1 MADEP
6 KVKGVAFRSVYTSL
20 GKLRGEDVQRA
31 ALARM
36 SEPLRQGFSYGSI
49 VTSGWYA
56 IALYRELFRV
66 IRDVTQEGKDFVHQI
81 GRQCTREDM
90 TGVYKMIAKLISPE
104 TLFSLSQRLFSSYY
118 SVGTVQV
125 VESRHGF
132 TRARWER
139 CRGFDENMWS
149 EVIGSCEQLLEIGG
163 ARNVR
168 LHVLAGGGETDESLS
183 LSAHWS

>member
-1 MADEP
+1 MADDP

-20 GKLRGEDVQRA
+20 GKLRGERVQHA
-31 ALARM
+31 ALERM
-36 SEPLRQGFSYGSI
+36 NQPLRDGFGYGSI

-56 IALYRELFRV
+56 IELYRELFHV
-66 IRDVTQEGKDFVHQI
+66 IRDVTQEGKELVHEI
-81 GRQCTREDM
+81 GRQCTRDDM
-90 TGVYKMIAKLISPE
+90 SGVYKMIAKLISPE
-104 TLFSLSQRLFSSYY
+104 TLFSLSQRVFSNYY

-132 TRARWER
+132 TRARWSG
-139 CRGFDENMWS
+139 CRGFDENMWT
-149 EVIGSCEQLLEIGG
+149 ELIGSCEQLLEIGG

-168 LHVLAGGGETDESLS
+168 QHLLSGGGEADESLE

>member
-1 MADEP
+1 MPDDP

-20 GKLRGEDVQRA
+20 AKLRGERVQRT
-31 ALARM
+31 ALAQM
-36 SEPLRQGFSYGSI
+36 SQPLHDGFSYGSI

-56 IALYRELFRV
+56 IELYRELFHV
-66 IRDVTQEGKDFVHQI
+66 IRDVTQEGKELVHEI
-81 GRQCTREDM
+81 GRQCTRDDM
-90 TGVYKMIAKLISPE
+90 SGVYKMIARLISPG

-118 SVGTVQV
+118 SVGTVV
-125 VESRHGF
+125 VESRQGF
-132 TRARWER
+132 TLARWSG
-139 CRGFDENMWS
+139 CRGFDENMWT

-168 LHVLAGGGETDESLS
+168 QRVLSGGGEADESLE